1 MHGKCGGIKGSL
13 ALMEKTSRC
22 GRCCDG
28 DDEHTT
34 EGWGQDRVKQGE
46 NGKLV
51 CELGNGEQL
60 EVVSNFCYLGDT
72 TEAGAGVEAAVSTRI
87 KKVWYKFRQLGA
99 ILTRKGLSLKVK
111 GRVYDSCMKSTLL
124 CGSKTWAVK
133 VAQVRRL
140 ERTDMQMVRWI
151 AGQN

>member
-1 MHGKCGGIKGSL
+1 MQYAKRGRRKLKSDAKKCGKWVHGKCGGIKGSL
-13 ALMEKTSRC
+13 ALMEKTFRC
-22 GRCCDG
+22 ERCCDG

-72 TEAGAGVEAAVSTRI
+72 IEQGEG
-87 KKVWYKFRQLGA
+87 
-99 ILTRKGLSLKVK
+99 
-111 GRVYDSCMKSTLL
+111 
-124 CGSKTWAVK
+124 
-133 VAQVRRL
+133 
-140 ERTDMQMVRWI
+140 
-151 AGQN
+151 